1 MNRLQEVINKNKK
14 NTKNTKNKNIHT
26 STVNMPLLGSSSK
39 NVSVT
44 LLRANSL
51 GHYSRNL
58 IGKLLCR
65 QRFVDRSRT
74 CKKGSGVCYYAA

>member
-1 MNRLQEVINKNKK
+1 MNKLQEVINKNKK
-14 NTKNTKNKNIHT
+14 KYKNTKNKNIHT

-51 GHYSRNL
+51 GH
-58 IGKLLCR
+58 
-65 QRFVDRSRT
+65 VDRSRT